1 MDVGRL
7 PWEEHSPIKN
17 DMLHS
22 FECRRKRHLED
33 TVRGGLTKDEE
44 KHWM

>member
-1 MDVGRL
+1 MDVRRL
-7 PWEEHSPIKN
+7 SWEEHSPGKN
-17 DMLHS
+17 DMLRS
-22 FECRRKRHLED
+22 FECRRKRHHED